1 MQHRT
6 SIGLDVHARSI
17 SAAALD
23 HETGEVRTA
32 RFAYDAPAV
41 AQWASGLPQPTHAV
55 YESGPTGFDLAR
67 SLTSLGLECGV
78 GAVSKM
84 LRPAGDRVKTDK
96 RDAVFLAR
104 MLAVGNVVEVRVPPA
119 EEEAARDLCRARAD
133 ASFELSRAK
142 LSVSSYLLRK
152 GIAWGGG
159 TWTRAHRT
167 WLRQI
172 ELPTAQERMVLDEL
186 LARLAECEARKERI
200 TSTLVGLAGE
210 DAYRD
215 RVAALR
221 CLRGINTVSALSLLV
236 EVGDFSRFDR
246 APALASF
253 LGLVPSESS
262 SGERVS
268 RGGITKTGNSHA
280 RRLLVEA
287 AWHHGRPYNPSAP
300 TGASAMSAVPPRV
313 AEVAERAN
321 RRLHDRW
328 RHLESHGKQ
337 RCVVT
342 AAVARELACWAWA
355 VEAEA
360 R

>member
-23 HETGEVRTA
+23 HETGEVRSA
-32 RFAYDAPAV
+32 RFGYDAPAV
-41 AQWASGLPQPTHAV
+41 AEWASGLPQPARAV

-84 LRPAGDRVKTDK
+84 LRPSGDRVKTDK

-152 GIAWGGG
+152 GVTWGGG

-172 ELPTAQERMVLDEL
+172 ELPTEPERMVLD
-186 LARLAECEARKERI
+186 
-200 TSTLVGLAGE
+200 
-210 DAYRD
+210 
-215 RVAALR
+215 
-221 CLRGINTVSALSLLV
+221 
-236 EVGDFSRFDR
+236 
-246 APALASF
+246 
-253 LGLVPSESS
+253 
-262 SGERVS
+262 
-268 RGGITKTGNSHA
+268 
-280 RRLLVEA
+280 
-287 AWHHGRPYNPSAP
+287 
-300 TGASAMSAVPPRV
+300 
-313 AEVAERAN
+313 
-321 RRLHDRW
+321 
-328 RHLESHGKQ
+328 
-337 RCVVT
+337 
-342 AAVARELACWAWA
+342 
-355 VEAEA
+355 
-360 R
+360 